1 MSVLLT
7 DEADRVVDTSSEYNQ
22 TARHDHGASCFRCAV
37 DGLGHEGDC
46 DDLSAVHCSLS
57 TVHSQEL
64 RFVPPS
70 QGARIAEL
78 TRRVAQQEG
87 DLNQACRRIAEQ
99 GQTIRMARRDLL
111 DLLSKAKAGVEI
123 TFYDIANIIPD
134 EPAANVPEF
143 LKAA

>member
-7 DEADRVVDTSSEYNQ
+7 DEADRVVDTSADFNQ
-22 TARHDHGASCFRCAV
+22 TALHTHDG
-37 DGLGHEGDC
+37 EYC
-46 DDLSAVHCSLS
+46 DVCRPGYANRQPIDLP
-57 TVHSQEL
+57 
-64 RFVPPS
+64 FVPPS

-78 TRRVAQQEG
+78 TRRVAQQEA

-99 GQTIRMARRDLL
+99 GQTIRMVRRDLI